1 MPALPASNF
10 LLSLGWA
17 ILNSFWQMALIWV
30 IFRAVLFLFP
40 RLRSSVRTGIATG
53 LVLGGFV
60 WFLFTLFTSF
70 GQVSDARLFVAQ
82 LGDDNLIAQVRA
94 NLLPLLPYAGIL
106 YLALLVVPVR
116 QFIINYRYL
125 QLIRQHGL
133 SRIQG
138 EWKIFTARMSS
149 YIGVRRPVQVWIS
162 SLVKSPVTVGFLRP
176 MILIPLAA
184 VNHLDMR
191 QMESVLL
198 HELAHIRRKDYLFN
212 FLLTIIQSLL
222 YFNPF
227 VRWMIQ
233 QIEEDRESSCDQL
246 VIQFGYN
253 AHSYATALLALEK
266 GWPGVEKQALSMAMA
281 ATGGNR
287 GLMKRIEQIVGI
299 PTVKK
304 WWTPGHIAGIC
315 SAILLVLFSQVLV
328 LHTPANDKAQG
339 LTLHEWVAGHFTWPT
354 NKKEIKEVELP
365 KSALAAVRPAAF
377 TESKTPL
384 LQSTSP
390 EAVKQEYVRYPA
402 YNDPAY
408 QYVSF
413 REPVEPALTAE
424 EEAEV
429 DNAVEVSRRLV
440 QEMEWEEMRKQYAD
454 ALTRLEQ
461 ERMKKAHLAQFNAQD
476 WADLEKKLRLQYEQI
491 NWEQLNGKLDMA
503 MAGIQMDSVIH
514 EVAKAQEKVRTLE
527 GLMKSYE
534 LASIPDTDLSL
545 ETLKKEEERLRKE
558 MDQLKKVRTRKIV
571 RL

>member
-1 MPALPASNF
+1 
-10 LLSLGWA
+10 
-17 ILNSFWQMALIWV
+17 
-30 IFRAVLFLFP
+30 
-40 RLRSSVRTGIATG
+40 
-53 LVLGGFV
+53 
-60 WFLFTLFTSF
+60 
-70 GQVSDARLFVAQ
+70 
-82 LGDDNLIAQVRA
+82 
-94 NLLPLLPYAGIL
+94 
-106 YLALLVVPVR
+106 
-116 QFIINYRYL
+116 
-125 QLIRQHGL
+125 
-133 SRIQG
+133 
-138 EWKIFTARMSS
+138 MSS

-281 ATGGNR
+281 ATGGNK

-299 PTVKK
+299 PSVKK

-328 LHTPANDKAQG
+328 LNSPTKEKAQG
-339 LTLHEWVAGHFTWPT
+339 PTLHEWVAGHFSWPS
-354 NKKEIKEVELP
+354 KKAEVKNVETP
-365 KSALAAVRPAAF
+365 KPALAAISPASF
-377 TESKTPL
+377 TETKTPL
-384 LQSTSP
+384 LKSTTP
-390 EAVKQEYVRYPA
+390 ESIHQEYVRYPA

-408 QYVSF
+408 QYVSL
-413 REPVEPALTAE
+413 REPVEPVLTAE

-429 DNAVEVSRRLV
+429 DNAVEVSRRLM
-440 QEMEWEEMRKQYAD
+440 QELQWDAMRKQYAD

-461 ERMKKAHLAQFNAQD
+461 ERLKKEHQAHFDAKE
-476 WADLEKKLRLQYEQI
+476 WAELEKKLRL
-491 NWEQLNGKLDMA
+491 
-503 MAGIQMDSVIH
+503 
-514 EVAKAQEKVRTLE
+514 
-527 GLMKSYE
+527 
-534 LASIPDTDLSL
+534 
-545 ETLKKEEERLRKE
+545 
-558 MDQLKKVRTRKIV
+558 
-571 RL
+571 